1 MKEGGRPAFGFQPI
15 FKHGEAMEM
24 KKLLGLLIAGAL
36 IFSAITAQAA
46 DQKRLT
52 LATGGTS
59 GVYFPL
65 GGAIG
70 NTLGNKSDGSI
81 SVTAQATGASGENMR
96 LVQAGDVDF
105 AIVQNDVADAAF
117 SGTAPFKEKLGKV
130 RALGRLYP
138 EYLHVVA
145 SKDSGI
151 KSLEDFKGKKISV
164 GARGSGNEVNC
175 RQIFDFYGLDYKNLE
190 PIFLPYGETADQ
202 FKDRNLD
209 GFVFTIGTPNP
220 AIQDIT
226 TTQDVVFVPLEG
238 QKADEVVAKFPYL
251 VKDAIPA
258 GTYKG
263 QGNAVPT
270 LSVQA
275 ILVANE
281 DMPEDVAYNLTR
293 LLYENSDAVAKA
305 HNKGAE
311 IKLENAADGVT
322 IPFHPGA
329 EKYLKEKGIIK

>member
-1 MKEGGRPAFGFQPI
+1 
-15 FKHGEAMEM
+15 MEETL
-24 KKLLGLLIAGAL
+24 KKVVGLILAGAL
-36 IFSAITAQAA
+36 ILGASLSFAESN
-46 DQKRLT
+46 RLT

-70 NTLGNKSDGSI
+70 QVLSNKSDGKLA
-81 SVTAQATGASGENMR
+81 VTAQATGASGENMR
-96 LVQAGDVDF
+96 LVQAGDVNF
-105 AIVQNDVADAAF
+105 AIVQNDVADAGF
-117 SGTAPFKEKLGKV
+117 KGTPPFRDRLDNV
-130 RALGRLYP
+130 RAIGRLYP

-145 SKDSGI
+145 SKGSGI
-151 KSLEDFKGKKISV
+151 KSMEDFKGKKISV

-175 RQIFDFYGLDYKNLE
+175 RQLFGYYGLDYKNIK

-202 FKDRNLD
+202 FKDRQLD

-226 TTQDVVFVPLEG
+226 TAQDVVFIPLEG
-238 QKADEVVAKFPYL
+238 SKAEEIVANFPYL

-258 GTYKG
+258 NTYKG
-263 QGNAVPT
+263 QENAVPT

-275 ILVANE
+275 ILVANK
-281 DMPEDVAYNLTR
+281 DMPDEVAYQLTKT
-293 LLYENSDAVAKA
+293 LYENLGEVSRA

-311 IKLENAADGVT
+311 ISLQKAADGVT

-329 EKYLKEKGIIK
+329 EKYLREQGVLK

>member
-1 MKEGGRPAFGFQPI
+1 
-15 FKHGEAMEM
+15 M
-24 KKLLGLLIAGAL
+24 KKLLCFFAAAALLL
-36 IFSAITAQAA
+36 SAATGNAA
-46 DQKRLT
+46 DAKRLT

-65 GGAIG
+65 GGAIA
-70 NTLGNKSDGSI
+70 NVLGDKSGGALSI
-81 SVTAQATGASGENMR
+81 TAQATGASGENMR
-96 LVQAGDVDF
+96 LVEAGDVDF

-117 SGTAPFKEKLGKV
+117 NGTAPFKNKLGDV

-151 KSLEDFKGKKISV
+151 KELDDFKGKKISV

-175 RQIFDFYGLDYKNLE
+175 RQIFDFYGLDYKNLQ

-202 FKDRNLD
+202 FKDRHLD
-209 GFVFTIGTPNP
+209 GFIFTIGTPNP

-226 TTQDVVFVPLEG
+226 TTQDVTFVPLDG
-238 QKADEVVAKFPYL
+238 AKVDAVIAKFPYM
-251 VKDAIPA
+251 VKDSIPA

-263 QGNAVPT
+263 QNEAVPT

-275 ILVANE
+275 ILVANKN
-281 DMPEDVAYNLTR
+281 MPDEVAYELTR
-293 LLYENSDAVAKA
+293 LLYENSGAVAKA

-311 IKLENAADGVT
+311 IKVENATDGVT
-322 IPFHPGA
+322 IPLHPGA

>member
-1 MKEGGRPAFGFQPI
+1 MKHKEFLP
-15 FKHGEAMEM
+15 M
-24 KKLLGLLIAGAL
+24 KKICGLFLTCALLLGAV
-36 IFSAITAQAA
+36 SSQAV
-46 DQKRLT
+46 DTKRLT

-70 NTLGNKSDGSI
+70 QVLGDKTGGDL
-81 SVTAQATGASGENMR
+81 SVTAQSTGASGENMR
-96 LVQAGDVDF
+96 LVNEGDVDF

-117 SGTAPFKEKLGKV
+117 NGAPPFKKENKLTKA

-145 SKDSGI
+145 SKNSGI
-151 KSLEDFKGKKISV
+151 NKLEDFKGKKISV
-164 GARGSGNEVNC
+164 GARGSGNELNC

-202 FKDRNLD
+202 FKDRNID

-226 TTQDVVFVPLEG
+226 TSQDVNFIPVDG
-238 QKADEVVAKFPYL
+238 AQADQIISKFPFL

-258 GTYKG
+258 KTYKG
-263 QGNAVPT
+263 QDADVPT

-281 DMPEDVAYNLTR
+281 DMPDEVAYEITKT
-293 LLYENSDAVAKA
+293 LYENTDAVAKA

-311 IKLENAADGVT
+311 ININNAVDGVT
-322 IPFHPGA
+322 IPLHPGA
-329 EKYLKEKGIIK
+329 LKYFMEKGILKNNPAPSK

>member
-1 MKEGGRPAFGFQPI
+1 
-15 FKHGEAMEM
+15 M
-24 KKLLGLLIAGAL
+24 KKLSAL
-36 IFSAITAQAA
+36 ILAA
-46 DQKRLT
+46 GLIFGAAFNCDAKDSERLT

-70 NTLGNKSDGSI
+70 QVLGSNGDGKL

-96 LVQAGDVDF
+96 LVENGDVDF

-117 SGTAPFKEKLGKV
+117 NGTAPFKQKLGDV

-190 PIFLPYGETADQ
+190 PVFLPYGETADH

-226 TTQDVVFVPLEG
+226 TTQDIEFIPLQGE
-238 QKADEVVAKFPYL
+238 QVDKVIAKFPFL

-258 GTYKG
+258 NTYKG
-263 QGNAVPT
+263 QENDVPT

-275 ILVANE
+275 ILVANK
-281 DMPEDVAYNLTR
+281 DMSDEVAYELTKT
-293 LLYENSDAVAKA
+293 LYENTEAIAKA

-329 EKYLKEKGIIK
+329 EKYLREKGILK

>member
-1 MKEGGRPAFGFQPI
+1 
-15 FKHGEAMEM
+15 M
-24 KKLLGLLIAGAL
+24 KKVLSLVLAAGLLL
-36 IFSAITAQAA
+36 AA
-46 DQKRLT
+46 SLANADTKRLT

-65 GGAIG
+65 GGAIAQVIS
-70 NTLGNKSDGSI
+70 NKSGGAI

-105 AIVQNDVADAAF
+105 AMVQNDVADSAF
-117 SGTAPFKEKLGKV
+117 NGLAPFRSKLDNV
-130 RALGRLYP
+130 RVIGRLYP

-145 SKDSGI
+145 SKDSGV
-151 KSLEDFKGKKISV
+151 KALEDFKGKKVSV

-175 RQIFDFYGLDYKNLE
+175 RQIFGFYGLDYKNIE

-202 FKDRNLD
+202 FKDRQVD

-226 TTQDVVFVPLEG
+226 TAQEVVFVPLAG
-238 QKADEVVAKFPYL
+238 QKVDEIVYL
-251 VKDAIPA
+251 GQKD
-258 GTYKG
+258 
-263 QGNAVPT
+263 AVPT
-270 LSVQA
+270 LSVQC
-275 ILVANE
+275 ILVANKN
-281 DMPEDVAYNLTR
+281 MPDDVAYTLTKTLYDNLP
-293 LLYENSDAVAKA
+293 DVAKA

-311 IKLENAADGVT
+311 ISLEHAADGVT

-329 EKYLKEKGIIK
+329 IKYFKEKGLDIK